1 MTPSGGKAAT
11 PSWLQRFLLPG
22 FAFKAVVIGGGYAT
36 GRELAEFFLPSGPLG
51 GVLGMLLAML
61 CWSVICMI
69 TFMFA
74 RATGSYDFGAFFR
87 RLLGPVAFTFDIA
100 YACLFLI
107 MLSVFGAA
115 AGEIGHALFG
125 WPAIAGTLGLVVSIT
140 LVAAFGNESVER
152 LFKYVTYFLYAVY
165 VIFVALA
172 MYRAGDRMLASF
184 AAPQITSG
192 WIGGGLTY
200 AGYNVVGAVAILPVL
215 RHLTSARDAAV
226 AGLLA
231 GPLGMLPALLF
242 FVCMTAYY
250 PDITGATLPSDYMLT
265 RLGLPVFHVVFQ
277 LMIFAALLESG
288 TGAVHAVNQRIAGVL
303 AARGVTLPTR
313 ARLIIASSL
322 LIVSIFGA
330 TRFGLVALI
339 ARGYRALAYIFIVVY
354 VLPIL
359 SYGVWWLLKNGA
371 SSPPAT
377 SSAAAI
383 DT

>member
-1 MTPSGGKAAT
+1 MTAST
-11 PSWLQRFLLPG
+11 PSWFQRYLLPG

-61 CWSVICMI
+61 CWSVICMV

-87 RLLGPVAFTFDIA
+87 RLLGPAAFTFDIA
-100 YACLFLI
+100 YACLLLI

-115 AGEIGHALFG
+115 AGAICHALFG

-165 VIFVALA
+165 AIFVGLALF
-172 MYRAGDRMLASF
+172 RAGDRVMASF
-184 AAPQITSG
+184 AAPQITTG
-192 WIGGGLTY
+192 WVSGGLTY
-200 AGYNVVGAVAILPVL
+200 SGYNVVGAVAILPVL
-215 RHLTSARDAAV
+215 RHLASTRDAAI

-242 FVCMTAYY
+242 FVCMTAFY
-250 PDITGATLPSDYMLT
+250 PDITSATLPSDYMLT
-265 RLGLPVFHVVFQ
+265 RLDVPVFHLVFQ

-303 AARGVTLPTR
+303 AARGVALPTS
-313 ARLIIASSL
+313 ARLMIATGIL
-322 LIVSIFGA
+322 FISIFVA

-339 ARGYRALAYIFIVVY
+339 AGGYRALSYAFIAVY
-354 VLPIL
+354 AAPIL
-359 SYGVWWLLKNGA
+359 SYGVWWLVKNRRLT
-371 SSPPAT
+371 AT
-377 SSAAAI
+377 GVGEQ
-383 DT
+383 